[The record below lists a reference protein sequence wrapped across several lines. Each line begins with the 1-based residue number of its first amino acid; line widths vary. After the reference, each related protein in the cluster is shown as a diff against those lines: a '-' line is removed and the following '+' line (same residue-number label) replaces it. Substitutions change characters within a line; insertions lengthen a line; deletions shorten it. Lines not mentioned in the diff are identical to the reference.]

1 MEKSFSRNKI
11 KRRNTCYDMN
21 NKEKHMSTR
30 VKEAEERKKNGYNCT
45 QAVACAYC
53 DLTGIDEEKAGIITI
68 FLTIK

>member
-1 MEKSFSRNKI
+1 
-11 KRRNTCYDMN
+11 MN

-30 VKEAEERKKNGYNCT
+30 VKEAEERKKNGYNCA

-53 DLTGIDEEKAGIITI
+53 DLTGIDEERVGIITI

>member
-1 MEKSFSRNKI
+1 MNLADKI
-11 KRRNTCYDMN
+11 I
-21 NKEKHMSTR
+21 
-30 VKEAEERKKNGYNCT
+30 EERKKNGYNCT

>member
-1 MEKSFSRNKI
+1 
-11 KRRNTCYDMN
+11 MN

-30 VKEAEERKKNGYNCT
+30 VKEAEEKKKNGYNCT